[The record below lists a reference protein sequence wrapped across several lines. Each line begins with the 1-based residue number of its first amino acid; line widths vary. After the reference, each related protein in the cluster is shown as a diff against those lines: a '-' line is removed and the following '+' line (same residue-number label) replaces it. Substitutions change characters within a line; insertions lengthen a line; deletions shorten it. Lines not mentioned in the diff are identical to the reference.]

1 MKKQDYPNYYIAGDA
16 ASTESQN
23 NYIRLVGIDL
33 LLMIASA
40 ALSVYNYQSEE
51 SKSAVYII
59 SGILLFFALL
69 LSIILKVK
77 KFEDSWYSGRAL
89 AESCKTL
96 TWRYI
101 MRSEDFEDGISEIE
115 AKKRFQDK
123 IRKIKDQFTDLN
135 KVINTKNLNLPIITS
150 EMERVRNLALNER
163 KDFYLDSR
171 IQNQI
176 KWYSSKAENNIFW
189 GNFWFYVIISLQ
201 FLALISIVYLIKC
214 PMSNFNLVGLFSTIS
229 ASGFSWLQVKRYQEN
244 KEAYTMANSELNL
257 IKAEAERITN
267 EDEFSKYVLDSENAM
282 SREHT
287 MWLAQKRI

>member
-1 MKKQDYPNYYIAGDA
+1 MKQQHYPNYYIAGDA
-16 ASTESQN
+16 ASKESQN

-33 LLMIASA
+33 LLMIISA
-40 ALSVYNYQSEE
+40 GLSVYNYQSEE

-59 SGILLFFALL
+59 SGILLLFALI
-69 LSIILKVK
+69 LSIILKLK

-101 MRSEDFEDGISEIE
+101 MRSEDFEDGISETE

-123 IRKIKDQFTDLN
+123 IKAIKNQFADLN
-135 KVINTKNLNLPIITS
+135 KVMNTNNLNLPIITS
-150 EMERVRNLALNER
+150 EMERVRKLSLNER

-171 IQNQI
+171 IQSQI
-176 KWYSSKAENNIFW
+176 EWYSSKAENNIFW
-189 GNFWFYVIISLQ
+189 GNFWFYIIISLQ
-201 FLALISIVYLIKC
+201 FLALVSIVYLIKC

-257 IKAEAERITN
+257 IKAEADQIGN
-267 EDEFSKYVLDSENAM
+267 EVEFSKYVLDSENAM